1 MLAFNVQRI
10 VMARTLVQIQREME
24 KLEKEAERVRA
35 SEVAEVIRKI
45 KNAIDFYGITAA
57 DLFGAK
63 AKAVKTTKRK
73 YTRSVKAAPIKAP
86 AQPKYRDP
94 ESGSTWTG
102 HGKRPGWFV
111 KAIEGGKKAE
121 ELAI

>member
-1 MLAFNVQRI
+1 
-10 VMARTLVQIQREME
+10 MARTLVQIQREME

-35 SEVAEVIRKI
+35 AEVAEVIGKI
-45 KNAIDFYGITAA
+45 KKAIDFYGITVA

-63 AKAVKTTKRK
+63 AKAVATTKRK
-73 YTRSVKAAPIKAP
+73 YTRSTKAVPAKTP
-86 AQPKYRDP
+86 AQPKYKDP

-111 KAIEGGKKAE
+111 KAIEGGKNAE
-121 ELAI
+121 DLAV